1 MKHKI
6 FKKLAIPVMTAAM
19 MMGVFSTTAFAYSDE
34 NAEATE
40 TTVLEETSK
49 ETESTPF
56 STAGNAQLVDDKT
69 DDDTKQFLTIQT
81 KNGNTFYMILDRSS
95 NTDNV
100 YMLSMIDENDLA
112 DFIEESEVEETQTP
126 SVLIPETTQETTEET
141 EETVTA
147 AEQKTSNNNKMLLLI
162 GGIAACGIG
171 GWAAMKYFKSR
182 QEEDYDSEQLE
193 FTDEQFINEDN
204 ERKE

>member
-34 NAEATE
+34 NVEATE

>member
-1 MKHKI
+1 
-6 FKKLAIPVMTAAM
+6 
-19 MMGVFSTTAFAYSDE
+19 
-34 NAEATE
+34 
-40 TTVLEETSK
+40 
-49 ETESTPF
+49 
-56 STAGNAQLVDDKT
+56 
-69 DDDTKQFLTIQT
+69 
-81 KNGNTFYMILDRSS
+81 MILDRSS